1 MRWCSPKTL
10 ILAAGLLVT
19 AVVFTVVYSMAQK
32 EVRLVEDGQERVVQ
46 TFAGTVG
53 ALLESEGVT
62 LGENDRVVPS
72 PGNRLKEGQ
81 EVRVLRAGTVTLKV
95 AGEERSVQTV
105 PMTVRQLLAEQKV
118 ELGPEDTVEPELEA
132 LVTPGDS
139 VKVTRIATETV
150 EITESLPF
158 ESKVRYLNDLAAG
171 QRRTIQSGKEG
182 AVRRVLRVVKVDGA
196 DVKRVELSRKVLN
209 RPVPQIIGVGVKREE
224 ISVRVAAR
232 GTPEGYREV
241 RSMVATA
248 YALDSRTATGLR
260 PGIGTVAVDPN
271 VIPLGTRL
279 YIEGY
284 GYGRADDTGGAIK
297 GNRVDVYMNS
307 EAEARRWGRR
317 SVKVYILD

>member
-19 AVVFTVVYSMAQK
+19 AVVSTVVYSMAQK

-196 DVKRVELSRKVLN
+196 EVKRVELSREVLN

-224 ISVRVAAR
+224 TSVRVAAR

-248 YALDSRTATGLR
+248 YALDSRTATGSR
-260 PGIGTVAVDPN
+260 PGVGTVAVDPN

>member
-1 MRWCSPKTL
+1 MRWCSSKTL

>member
-19 AVVFTVVYSMAQK
+19 AVVSTVVYSMAQK

-196 DVKRVELSRKVLN
+196 EVKRVELSREVLN

-224 ISVRVAAR
+224 TSVRVAAR